1 MSALGVTPARVLRSE
16 WIRLSTLRSTKITF
30 AAAVALMIGVA
41 VLMSWNVDKDFET
54 MTAADRADLAVEEVV
69 LIGRVLAELAVGV
82 LGVMAITGEYATG
95 MIRATL
101 AAVPRRLPVLWTKL
115 GLFAGVTLVVMTAAS
130 FASFFAGNAILAAHW
145 DFSLSDSGVL
155 RSVLGAG
162 VALTFV
168 CALGTLLGFIVRNTA
183 GAISTLFA
191 ILLIAPQILPAV
203 FPSLSEYL
211 PTSATLSLVT
221 AKIEDGMLQPLTA
234 FGVLCGYL
242 LLAAAGATWTLMR
255 RDA

>member
-1 MSALGVTPARVLRSE
+1 MTAFGLTPVRVLRAE
-16 WIRLSTLRSTKITF
+16 WIKLSTLRSTKITF
-30 AAAVALMIGVA
+30 AAAVLLMIGA
-41 VLMSWNVDKDFET
+41 GVLLSWDAANKFET
-54 MTAADRADLAVEEVV
+54 MTTAERADVAVEQVV
-69 LIGRVLAELAVGV
+69 LIGRLLAELAVGV

-115 GLFAGVTLVVMTAAS
+115 GLFTGVTLVVMTAAS

-145 DFSLSDSGVL
+145 DFSLADPGVL

-162 VALTFV
+162 VALAFV
-168 CALGTLLGFIVRNTA
+168 SAFGVLLGFIVRSTA

-191 ILLIAPQILPAV
+191 ILVIVPQILPSWFV
-203 FPSLSEYL
+203 EYL
-211 PTSATLSLVT
+211 PTGATSSLVT
-221 AKIEDGMLQPLTA
+221 AKIEDDMLRPLPALT
-234 FGVLCGYL
+234 VLCGYL
-242 LLAAAGATWTLMR
+242 VLALAGAAWTLTR